1 MLIGDAS
8 LGINEETFRNAP
20 DAVVHGDLSSF
31 VPAVGIADVELLK
44 KGTGIFLRV
53 LESDTK
59 KHHILVL
66 DLLPSCFEILRLRPA
81 RGAPG
86 GPKIQEYCFTTQIV
100 EADFATIEKSDS
112 KWRRLLG
119 QQRRGNIAR
128 VAGESEGKQPN
139 NRRDQQ
145 NSTQQS
151 SPSHFTLF
159 PEKSFPTARL
169 PAGFP
174 RR

>member
-66 DLLPSCFEILRLRPA
+66 DLLPSGFEILSLRPA
-81 RGAPG
+81 GGAPG
-86 GPKIQEYCFTTQIV
+86 GPKIQEYCFTTEIV
-100 EADFATIEKSDS
+100 EADFAAIEKSNS

-119 QQRRGNIAR
+119 QQRRSDIAR
-128 VAGESEGKQPN
+128 IAGEPEGKQPN
-139 NRRDQQ
+139 NRRDEQDSNQ
-145 NSTQQS
+145 KS
-151 SPSHFTLF
+151 SPRHLTLF

-169 PAGFP
+169 QAGFP
-174 RR
+174 RQ